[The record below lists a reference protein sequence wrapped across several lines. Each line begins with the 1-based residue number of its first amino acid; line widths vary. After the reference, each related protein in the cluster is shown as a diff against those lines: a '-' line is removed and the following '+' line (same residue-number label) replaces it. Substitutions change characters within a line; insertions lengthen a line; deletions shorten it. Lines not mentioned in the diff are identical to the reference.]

1 MVRRIAPSAVVSV
14 VLLAACAVLGQN
26 TSKSLPD
33 APSVRDAGQ
42 AQGSNVFAGKK
53 YGPGFPRITAGSY
66 GAMREEDFSGPEK
79 SSHQEDPGVV
89 FRKYLYPS
97 SQKQKSAAHYSESDS
112 LMGRAVYAASRT
124 FVTRDESGK
133 GKLNTAYFL
142 RALTSVIA
150 DTASRP
156 YWRRSVSEPFS
167 NFGSTVGNDAGMNL
181 WHEFR
186 PGIEQLMRS
195 HAPKFVARI
204 EERVG
209 HN

>member
-1 MVRRIAPSAVVSV
+1 MVRRIAPIAVVSI
-14 VLLAACAVLGQN
+14 VLLAACGVLGQN
-26 TSKSLPD
+26 TSKSFPD
-33 APSVRDAGQ
+33 APSVRVAAQG
-42 AQGSNVFAGKK
+42 QGSNVFAGKES
-53 YGPGFPRITAGSY
+53 GLGFAGTTAGGY
-66 GAMREEDFSGPEK
+66 GAIREEDFSAPEK
-79 SSHQEDPGVV
+79 LSHPEDPGAI

-97 SQKQKSAAHYSESDS
+97 SQKQKSADHYSESES
-112 LMGRAVYAASRT
+112 LMGRAVYAASGT

-156 YWRRSVSEPFS
+156 YWRRSVGQPFS
-167 NFGSTVGNDAGMNL
+167 NFGSTMGNDAGMNL

-186 PGIEQLMRS
+186 PGIEQLMKS
-195 HAPKFVARI
+195 HTPKFVARI

-209 HN
+209 R